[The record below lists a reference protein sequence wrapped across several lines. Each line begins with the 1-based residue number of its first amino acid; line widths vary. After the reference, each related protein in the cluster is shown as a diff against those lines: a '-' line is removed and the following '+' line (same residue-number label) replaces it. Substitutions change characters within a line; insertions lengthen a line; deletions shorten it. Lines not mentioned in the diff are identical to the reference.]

1 LALLKAVNFNCI
13 LTEQIIKGENIN
25 KCDFM
30 KIISVA
36 TETCKKYLV
45 TNFLL
50 YISYKTTLFKNIIPW
65 LELDYVLNAN
75 FHFIDI
81 YIEILTQLFIHIF
94 F

>member
-1 LALLKAVNFNCI
+1 MNINPYLIYILALLKAVNFNCI

-25 KCDFM
+25 KCSKDVYS
-30 KIISVA
+30 ID
-36 TETCKKYLV
+36 
-45 TNFLL
+45 L
-50 YISYKTTLFKNIIPW
+50 YYINPW

>member
-1 LALLKAVNFNCI
+1 MNINPYLIYILALLKAVNFNCI
-13 LTEQIIKGENIN
+13 LTEQMIKGENIN

-50 YISYKTTLFKNIIPW
+50 YISYKTTLFKNIIPK
-65 LELDYVLNAN
+65 
-75 FHFIDI
+75 
-81 YIEILTQLFIHIF
+81 LTLVRF
-94 F
+94 